1 MRKEGERMVEGRGLI
16 ILRKGCYLS
25 RAAGSMEERD
35 KIYFGWS
42 VLRWLKMVR
51 MGDGERGEG
60 YLTNVAS
67 LLKLPQGQMGRV
79 DTGDKQNTG

>member
-1 MRKEGERMVEGRGLI
+1 
-16 ILRKGCYLS
+16 
-25 RAAGSMEERD
+25 
-35 KIYFGWS
+35 
-42 VLRWLKMVR
+42 MVR

-79 DTGDKQNTG
+79 DTGDKQNPG